1 MLLGVIE
8 GPESGLRELKQALA
22 IHLEVTRRHPTVSA
36 FRDDLARTYAEIGD
50 LERRAGD
57 RASALRS
64 VRRGLEI
71 REGLARDNPG
81 VFWYQNQVAA
91 SHLNIGIIESESG
104 DCAAAERSYRLAR
117 AIQSP
122 LVVAHPETPKLADTL
137 GLIAYYLGQAQLAL
151 GRPAEA
157 VAAIEE
163 AIRHHRA
170 ASAVMPGSVEFRH
183 HLADDQLAL
192 ARARRAWAARPRRSW
207 PSAPA

>member
-1 MLLGVIE
+1 M
-8 GPESGLRELKQALA
+8 GLRELKQALA
-22 IHLEVTRRHPTVSA
+22 IHLEVMRRHPTVSA

-50 LERRAGD
+50 LGCRAGD

-117 AIQSP
+117 SDP
-122 LVVAHPETPKLADTL
+122 VPPGGGPSRD
-137 GLIAYYLGQAQLAL
+137 
-151 GRPAEA
+151 AEA
-157 VAAIEE
+157 G
-163 AIRHHRA
+163 RHPGPDRLLPGPGPTGPGPPGGGRRRDRGGDPPPSGGLGGDARIGRVPPPPRRRSARA
-170 ASAVMPGSVEFRH
+170 GPGALRRALVPG
-183 HLADDQLAL
+183 AL
-192 ARARRAWAARPRRSW
+192 AVL
-207 PSAPA
+207 PA